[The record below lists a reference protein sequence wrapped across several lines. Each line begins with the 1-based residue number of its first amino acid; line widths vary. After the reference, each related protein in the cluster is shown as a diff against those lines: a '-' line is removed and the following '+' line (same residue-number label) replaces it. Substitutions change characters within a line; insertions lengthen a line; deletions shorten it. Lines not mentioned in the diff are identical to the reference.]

1 METEETKRPETKVKL
16 TDTFFETAKV
26 IPGKQRT
33 IFWDT
38 NETGFGLMVTAQ
50 GAKSYIVQY
59 RNAGR
64 QSRRMKIKDV
74 RGAAAARRI
83 AKSLFGEVA
92 NRRDPLAERRKEE
105 AKATNTLKSIAEDY
119 FKRKGKDLRSVEI
132 RKRVFE
138 RAIFP
143 TLGTRSIESI
153 RKSDV
158 VKLLDQVE
166 DKSGQTAADQTLA
179 FLRRLFSWH
188 ATRSDEF
195 RSPIVRGMARSKPKE
210 RARIRSLTDDEIRAL
225 WTATATG
232 LYGALVRFL
241 LLTGARR
248 DEARNMPWSE
258 IDDVTCADTRKPV
271 RVWILPPHRH
281 KTGKT
286 NVEKVLPLSKAAQ
299 SVLAEVPA
307 LGPFV
312 FSVNGRKPI
321 AAPARVKTRLD
332 KASGVTGW
340 RIHDLRRTARS
351 LMPRAGVDADI
362 AERCLGHVIGGVRG
376 VYDRHEYLE
385 EKRLAFERLATL
397 IEGIVNPQESAVA
410 DAQGAEPVP
419 A

>member
-1 METEETKRPETKVKL
+1 M
-16 TDTFFETAKV
+16 
-26 IPGKQRT
+26 G
-33 IFWDT
+33 
-38 NETGFGLMVTAQ
+38 
-50 GAKSYIVQY
+50 
-59 RNAGR
+59 
-64 QSRRMKIKDV
+64 
-74 RGAAAARRI
+74 
-83 AKSLFGEVA
+83 
-92 NRRDPLAERRKEE
+92 
-105 AKATNTLKSIAEDY
+105 TLPID
-119 FKRKGKDLRSVEI
+119 
-132 RKRVFE
+132 
-138 RAIFP
+138 
-143 TLGTRSIESI
+143 SI
-153 RKSDV
+153 RRSDV

-210 RARIRSLTDDEIRAL
+210 RARKHTLTDDEIRAV

-248 DEARNMPWSE
+248 DEARNMPSSE
-258 IDDVTCADTRKPV
+258 IDAG
-271 RVWILPPHRH
+271 VWILPPHRH
-281 KTGKT
+281 KTGET
-286 NVEKVLPLSKAAQ
+286 NVEKVLPLSNAAQ

-321 AAPARVKTRLD
+321 ANTTERKTRLD

-351 LMPRAGVDADI
+351 LMSRAGVDADI

-376 VYDRHEYLE
+376 VYDRHAYLE
-385 EKRLAFERLATL
+385 EKRLAFEKLATL
-397 IEGIVNPQESAVA
+397 IEGIVNPQENV
-410 DAQGAEPVP
+410 VP
-419 A
+419 MMKALTTST